1 MKSALIFRIV
11 FLLAA
16 AGFGAAVV
24 RAEDQ
29 EAVKARM
36 AQRLGA
42 VDALRDRQAAGENN
56 RGYLEARGSVSAA
69 DQKIISDENSD
80 RRQVYQALAART
92 NSDAE
97 TVGRQRAQ
105 QLAIRSKPG
114 VWVQSASGEWSQKH

>member
-24 RAEDQ
+24 RAEDPQ
-29 EAVKARM
+29 AVKSRM
-36 AQRLGA
+36 DQRLGA

-56 RGYLEARGSVSAA
+56 RGFLEARGSVSAA
-69 DQKIISDENSD
+69 DQKVISDENAD
-80 RRQVYQALAART
+80 RRQVYLALAAST
-92 NSDAE
+92 KSDAE

-105 QLAIRSKPG
+105 QLAMRSKAG
-114 VWVQSASGEWSQKH
+114 VWLQSASGEWSQKQ